1 MPHDNIPLARR
12 QLKIFLR
19 TRQGKKRVTK
29 AMQSMAWVGIVPV
42 IEKVIVQQ
50 GPAQQ
55 RGAVDGDTDAA
66 QALGK
71 GQTCPRHRG
80 HMRIHRHIAM
90 LDKLARQVQTARL
103 CQLTGSMVYFVRDF
117 LGTNGIGHAASF
129 RRRSA
134 ASHSLHAM
142 NKIIMELISMASDK
156 TFCPTSWRITAPPS
170 HIKRQNVR
178 DCFVQLCRP
187 RERRRTIRME

>member
-1 MPHDNIPLARR
+1 MPHDNIPFARR

-19 TRQGKKRVTK
+19 TCQGKKWMPKSV
-29 AMQSMAWVGIVPV
+29 QSMARVGVVPIV
-42 IEKVIVQQ
+42 EKVIVQQ

-55 RGAVDGDTDAA
+55 RSTVDRNASTA

-71 GQTCPRHRG
+71 GQARPRYRS
-80 HMRIHRHIAM
+80 HMCIDRHVAM
-90 LDKLARQVQTARL
+90 LDKLVRQVQAARL
-103 CQLTGSMVYFVRDF
+103 GQLAGGIVDLVRDF

-129 RRRSA
+129 QRLTA
-134 ASHSLHAM
+134 TSHGLCTIDK
-142 NKIIMELISMASDK
+142 NIMEHISMASDK

-178 DCFVQLCRP
+178 DCLVQLCRP
-187 RERRRTIRME
+187 RECRRTIRME